1 MSRRTLALELIPLA
15 AVSACFFLTLFYV
28 FPQLYEDRPQVD
40 ENPEEV
46 FRQQAQGFMFLPLV
60 GILLYLGL
68 TVGAWIASRVEEP
81 CRDINA
87 ILERVAPTR
96 VIATADER
104 ERYRR
109 GVIRTLFL
117 LKTMFAVFM
126 LVYQLYKF
134 REFSS

>member
-1 MSRRTLALELIPLA
+1 MSRRSLTLELIPLA

-28 FPQLYEDRPQVD
+28 FPQLWEDRPQVA
-40 ENPEEV
+40 ENPQEE

-60 GILLYLGL
+60 GVLLYLGL
-68 TVGAWIASRVEEP
+68 TAGAWIAARVKDP
-81 CRDINA
+81 CKDINA
-87 ILERVAPTR
+87 ILARVAPTR
-96 VIATADER
+96 VIASADAR

-126 LVYQLYKF
+126 LAYQIYKF
-134 REFSS
+134 REFSN